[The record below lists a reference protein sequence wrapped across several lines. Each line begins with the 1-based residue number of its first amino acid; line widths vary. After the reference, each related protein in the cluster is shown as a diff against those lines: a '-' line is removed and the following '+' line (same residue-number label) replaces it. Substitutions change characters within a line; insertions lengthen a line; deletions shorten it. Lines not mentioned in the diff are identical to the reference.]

1 MTTASWVTLGLSLVV
16 YLVGFV
22 ISWGKLG
29 ARVGRMEKDIERMLK
44 VLEEQYVRRD
54 VFDTCLDTLR
64 EDFQEIKSLNLAA
77 RFASI
82 ETQQSNIMKGQ
93 TKIEA
98 QLSELQKDITML
110 RERVK

>member
-1 MTTASWVTLGLSLVV
+1 MTTANWVTLGLSLLV

-22 ISWGKLG
+22 ISWGRLG
-29 ARVGRMEKDIERMLK
+29 IRVGHIEDELK

-54 VFDTCLDTLR
+54 MFSTCMESLR
-64 EDFQEIKSLNLAA
+64 DDFQEIKSLNLAA

-82 ETQQSNIMKGQ
+82 ETQQTNIMHGQ
-93 TKIEA
+93 TKLEA

-110 RERVK
+110 REKIK

>member
-1 MTTASWVTLGLSLVV
+1 MTTANWVTLGLSLLV

-22 ISWGKLG
+22 ISWGRLG
-29 ARVGRMEKDIERMLK
+29 VRVGHIEDELK

-54 VFDTCLDTLR
+54 MFSTCMESLR
-64 EDFQEIKSLNLAA
+64 DDFQEIKSLNLAA

-82 ETQQSNIMKGQ
+82 ETQQTNIMHGQ
-93 TKIEA
+93 TKLEA

-110 RERVK
+110 REKIK